1 MKPVFFA
8 NMRLDRFLC
17 ELNIGT
23 RSQVKELIKKGNV
36 SVNGVIITK
45 SDTNINETSDE
56 VLFKGEKLR
65 YREYVYIMINKPDGV
80 VTATRDKNLPTVMD
94 LIKPLPVKDMSPVG
108 RLDRDTTG
116 LLLITNDGE
125 LSHRLLSP
133 KYHVDKT
140 YLVTCE
146 HSLTE
151 NDINR
156 LCEGVDIGDDEPTLP
171 ARVKT
176 SNGTDILLTIH
187 EGRFHQVKRMLEAVD
202 NKVTKL
208 KRVSFGPLDLPGD
221 LKEGEWRELTEDEIQ
236 KIIFK

>member
-1 MKPVFFA
+1 
-8 NMRLDRFLC
+8 MRLDRFLC

>member
-65 YREYVYIMINKPDGV
+65 YREYVYIIINKPDGV

-94 LIKPLPVKDMSPVG
+94 LIKPLPVRDMSPVG

-176 SNGTDILLTIH
+176 SNGTDIFLTIH

>member
-176 SNGTDILLTIH
+176 SNGTDIFLTIH
-187 EGRFHQVKRMLEAVD
+187 EGRFHQVKRMLEAVE